1 MRNCATKRARQP
13 SNSTAPRRPP
23 LSARTIHRL
32 LDAGDVPSILLA
44 DSAQLVT
51 DEARGEL
58 VTAAPIIFSDFIERW
73 KAAVRMDTALFGTE

>member
-1 MRNCATKRARQP
+1 
-13 SNSTAPRRPP
+13 
-23 LSARTIHRL
+23 
-32 LDAGDVPSILLA
+32 LLA